1 MNSLVL
7 KLYQTCQGQSMPLFL
22 AFLLAENDVIA
33 QIVSYIGKELLAK
46 MPTIV
51 AVFVLALAPWAWQT
65 IS

>member
-22 AFLLAENDVIA
+22 AFLLDENDIIA
-33 QIVSYIGKELLAK
+33 QIVSYTGKDLFVK
-46 MPTIV
+46 RPTIV
-51 AVFVLALAPWAWQT
+51 AVCVLALAHKAWQT